1 MWDMPY
7 GRAFKAN
14 ENTLTRL
21 STDNRLLII
30 NLSIISRTGAELKCD
45 VAISCWRDVL
55 YIRFCSSFLAWADVI
70 AAACSTTDANA
81 VTSLY
86 SVQ

>member
-45 VAISCWRDVL
+45 VATSCWRDVL
-55 YIRFCSSFLAWADVI
+55 ASTYASVVVFLRGR
-70 AAACSTTDANA
+70 
-81 VTSLY
+81 TS
-86 SVQ
+86 